1 MVKRQEGFSLIEL
14 MITMVVFLLAIA
26 AASNVFTGLLTQF
39 KQQSKI
45 AETNIEGAVGLEI
58 LRRDLESAGYG
69 LAWNVEIDG
78 DGDGNDWEQLV
89 GYCEAAATAAP
100 DPSLFN
106 NGRTFSG
113 LCPAVADAGSTAPMA
128 IRSGNNTGVD
138 FTAVPVVGES
148 SDYLVIK
155 STTVA
160 INDTAKK
167 WTYLRAGPVLN
178 TWTPACE
185 NLNKYPNAGD
195 TDCSTG
201 ASTDN
206 TVMVIV
212 ISPGGSTAANTRSL
226 ITNAGVLFTQYS
238 GTANF
243 DPPTGSTDTYM
254 VYGVDKDT
262 NLRMPFNRADYFI
275 RRVDAGG
282 NNITPSGCAPNTGV
296 LEKVVVNQGDGR
308 LTNFL
313 PLLDCVADMQIVY
326 GLDNNE
332 DGEFRDGVGG
342 DAYSDDILGLTAAQ
356 IRTRVKEIRVYILAH
371 EGQMDAAYTYP
382 NATITVG
389 PDAALGRLFNL
400 GTNLNYRWKV
410 YTLVVRPNNLR

>member
-69 LAWNVEIDG
+69 VPWNVEIDG

-138 FTAVPVVGES
+138 FTAVPVIGES

-155 STTVA
+155 STVVA
-160 INDTAKK
+160 
-167 WTYLRAGPVLN
+167 LN
-178 TWTPACE
+178 
-185 NLNKYPNAGD
+185 
-195 TDCSTG
+195 
-201 ASTDN
+201 N
-206 TVMVIV
+206 TVRRWAWLRSDGTTNNGALAPDTFVPATDRIIV
-212 ISPGGSTAANTRSL
+212 ISPGSAATNSRLLIISAGAFSNTFNN
-226 ITNAGVLFTQYS
+226 TGGYV
-238 GTANF
+238 
-243 DPPTGSTDTYM
+243 PTDVSEVRL
-254 VYGVDKDT
+254 VYGVDGNT
-262 NLRMPFNRADYFI
+262 ALRMPFNRADYFI

-296 LEKVVVNQGDGR
+296 LEKVVVNQGNGI

-313 PLLDCVADMQIVY
+313 PLLDCVADMQVVF
-326 GLDNNE
+326 GLDNDN
-332 DGEFRDGVGG
+332 DGDFEPGVTGSTDLYTDSLAG
-342 DAYSDDILGLTAAQ
+342 MTATN
-356 IRTRVKEIRVYILAH
+356 IRNNVKEIRVYILAH
-371 EGQMDAAYTYP
+371 EGQRDATYTYP
-382 NATITVG
+382 LATIQVG
-389 PDAALGRLFNL
+389 PAGNGRAFNL
-400 GTNLNYRWKV
+400 GTYLNYRWKV
-410 YTLVVRPNNLR
+410 YTLVVRPNNLV